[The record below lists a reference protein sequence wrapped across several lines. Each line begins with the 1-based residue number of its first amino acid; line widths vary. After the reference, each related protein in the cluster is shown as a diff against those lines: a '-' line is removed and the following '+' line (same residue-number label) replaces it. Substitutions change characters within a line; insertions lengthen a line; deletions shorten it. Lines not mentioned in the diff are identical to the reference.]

1 MDKMLTWDEMIK
13 SIEELEQSLDTTHY
27 ITSEKWKN
35 IAKRLNL
42 HNE

>member
-1 MDKMLTWDEMIK
+1 MDKTWNELIE
-13 SIEELEQSLDTTHY
+13 SIEKLEQSLDTTHY
-27 ITSEKWKN
+27 VTSEEWKN